1 MIKQAIEYIVGLKGG
16 YDIVEQK
23 GRTFL
28 IDHNGKIQNEFTKDY
43 QKPLSTSTLSSIV
56 DYFTGDPDA
65 VFSGDKNFII
75 RVGGIG
81 IVDVMSEISGEMLRD
96 ALLQVKA
103 DLPERFPFDHYMD
116 LETFNIMLQS
126 RFLDTED
133 RAKLLALTANVVDE
147 SVSTYGDD
155 GVSQKTTVK
164 NGVTSVAEVKVPN
177 PVTLKPFRIFAEAEQ
192 PESKFVFRMSKGE
205 GGITAALIEADGGA
219 WKVQAIRNIADYLHN
234 NLAEK
239 LTAEQMAR
247 ITILA

>member
-65 VFSGDKNFII
+65 IFAGDKNFII

-96 ALLQVKA
+96 AFLQVKA
-103 DLPERFPFDHYMD
+103 DLPSDSPLTITWTWNSSIFYCKPDSWIPR
-116 LETFNIMLQS
+116 
-126 RFLDTED
+126 TEQ
-133 RAKLLALTANVVDE
+133 NC
-147 SVSTYGDD
+147 
-155 GVSQKTTVK
+155 
-164 NGVTSVAEVKVPN
+164 
-177 PVTLKPFRIFAEAEQ
+177 
-192 PESKFVFRMSKGE
+192 
-205 GGITAALIEADGGA
+205 
-219 WKVQAIRNIADYLHN
+219 WH
-234 NLAEK
+234 
-239 LTAEQMAR
+239 
-247 ITILA
+247 